1 MQQTQKGRL
10 RLRAKTVRNT
20 VPPVPPPPVP
30 PLPPFLPVPPFLPL
44 WSAGVI
50 VLAGLVTYGNS
61 LSGPFVFDDINN
73 IIYNSRIREWWRLD
87 AVLFPAA
94 HSSVAGRPL
103 VNFSLAVNYALGGLD
118 VRGYHAWNI
127 AVHILCALVIFG
139 VVRRTLELPSLRATF
154 GPNAVGL
161 AFGTA
166 LLWVLHPL
174 NSEAV
179 DYVIQRT
186 ESMMA
191 LFCLLTLYASI
202 RALESRAAVW
212 WSTAAVTSCALGMA
226 CKESM
231 AVAPVL
237 VVAYDSTYVFGPVKG
252 LTRAIAN
259 RWRLYVGLA
268 ASWLLLVALIWSGPR
283 SNTAGFSNE
292 DGVSAW
298 VYLLNQT
305 MMVTQYLRQSV
316 WPRWLVVNYGLPRQL
331 TLGEI
336 TPYALFV
343 VILLA
348 LTVIGLIVKP
358 RLGFLGAWFFITL
371 APTSSVVP
379 IATEVGAERRMYL
392 PLISVVLLAVVGAL
406 LSWRLVE
413 RYVSRHARVGARS
426 ARYLGTALL
435 AIVAIGCL
443 VRTVARNREYA
454 SSRSLLRAA
463 VEGWPTAE
471 NEVLLAKVLL
481 GEGAHEE
488 GIALLRTALP
498 LAPRVHFN
506 LGVELLNDGKLDEGL
521 AHLQT
526 VIAVWMSP
534 PAGYLP
540 SELPSRA
547 DVISAREIVGR
558 TLSTERR
565 WSESAEQFRQI
576 LTLDPSNAE
585 AHRLLAGSMFAQQA
599 FEEAIPHYRAYLS
612 VKSTDADAVGRLGVA
627 LIGTGRIDEAIVA
640 FRRAVDLD
648 PNSGAAERNLANALL
663 DRGDTREATVHAQ
676 RAVTISP
683 DDPGAQDVLRRSL
696 AGRSQPEPAPH

>member
-20 VPPVPPPPVP
+20 VPPVPPVP

-413 RYVSRHARVGARS
+413 RYVSRHARVGAQS

-435 AIVAIGCL
+435 AIVAIGCG
-443 VRTVARNREYA
+443 VRAVARNREYA

-696 AGRSQPEPAPH
+696 AGRSQSDQPPH